1 MSTKIQVR
9 RGTASEWSSANP
21 VLSLGEFG
29 FDTTNKLLKIG
40 NGSDTWSALPSY
52 FSLDNNAIL
61 PVTYGGTGN
70 SYADKTLVA
79 KVYHSNTINGS
90 ATAGATTNMFQT
102 NVTSGA
108 GTPKFVS
115 MDSASVYYYETYYVI
130 NKAAGASG
138 QFQMRVLY
146 QDTGGTSINP
156 VSSYVNMNIWYSG
169 GTETSVGSGLFNS
182 NINFATATTT
192 ADTRWVRAQGFVVTN
207 ATTAGKFSLG
217 FSQSGTP
224 TSPGVPTISSA
235 ALFVYKENI
244 NSGTFS
250 GAWV

>member
-40 NGSDTWSALPSY
+40 NGSDAWNLLAPC
-52 FSLDNNAIL
+52 FS
-61 PVTYGGTGN
+61 
-70 SYADKTLVA
+70 KTLVA

-102 NVTSGA
+102 NVTSGV

-192 ADTRWVRAQGFVVTN
+192 ADTRWVRAQGYVVTN